1 MIKYFTILLIILML
15 FYIIN
20 NYRVFGCGCRYNSKC
35 NCRYNSKCNCRC
47 KNCGKLERFCR
58 KGASGQMICN

>member
-47 KNCGKLERFCR
+47 KNCGKL
-58 KGASGQMICN
+58 

>member
-35 NCRYNSKCNCRC
+35 NCRC